1 MQTVWAMLICLAG
14 GQLAGATLCKT
25 YGTIPGIPGS
35 PGQPGSN
42 GRDGE
47 QGAKGEQGKEDAAGG
62 GHLVK
67 TERRR
72 IVES

>member
-1 MQTVWAMLICLAG
+1 MQTVWATLICLAG
-14 GQLAGATLCKT
+14 GQLASATLCKT

-47 QGAKGEQGKEDAAGG
+47 NGIKGEQGKEEGAGG
-62 GHLVK
+62 ENL
-67 TERRR
+67 
-72 IVES
+72 IL